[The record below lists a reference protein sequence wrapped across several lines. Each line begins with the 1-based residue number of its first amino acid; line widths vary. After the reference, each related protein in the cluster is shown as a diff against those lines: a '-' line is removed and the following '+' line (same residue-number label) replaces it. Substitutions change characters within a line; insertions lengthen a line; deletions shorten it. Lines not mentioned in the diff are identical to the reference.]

1 MGAAAHVDLGDG
13 QVELGVAVFGE
24 GLRHPALA
32 EEVPGLDGLGEPE
45 VGGGPRDLPL
55 EEHED
60 GYEPHC
66 ELSLV
71 MVVIINY
78 VSPVESSATLKE
90 TADLPP
96 SLIVNLNSRKLFVAD
111 C

>member
-1 MGAAAHVDLGDG
+1 MRM
-13 QVELGVAVFGE
+13 AVN
-24 GLRHPALA
+24 LI
-32 EEVPGLDGLGEPE
+32 VS
-45 VGGGPRDLPL
+45 
-55 EEHED
+55 
-60 GYEPHC
+60 
-66 ELSLV
+66 LSLV

-78 VSPVESSATLKE
+78 VFPVESAATLKE